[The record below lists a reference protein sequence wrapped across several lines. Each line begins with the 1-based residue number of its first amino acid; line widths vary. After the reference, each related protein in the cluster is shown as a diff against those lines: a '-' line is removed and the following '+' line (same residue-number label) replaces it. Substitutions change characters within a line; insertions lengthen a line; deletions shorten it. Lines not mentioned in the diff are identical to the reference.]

1 MSTPEEHLSA
11 CLRFQEYYDNTL
23 RKVGMRAPQPT
34 LGQTVNDYRRETLRT
49 IKRTFLPQNHPLYA
63 VQMRELKA
71 DALGVLEPQVLE
83 AAVTEAN
90 NPCHVEPGQ
99 LKKIERF
106 DQYGQ
111 VKTIDW
117 IGQESF
123 VKQMPNYRPGRR
135 VQSFRD
141 PVDHSGNVV
150 RWLNVP

>member
-1 MSTPEEHLSA
+1 MA
-11 CLRFQEYYDNTL
+11 CQHSRNRNNGSIIQFGL
-23 RKVGMRAPQPT
+23 KAPQPV
-34 LGQTVNDYRRETLRT
+34 LGTSVNDYRRETLRM
-49 IKRTFLPQNHPLYA
+49 IKRTFLPQNHPLYQ
-63 VQMRELKA
+63 VQMRALKA
-71 DALGVLEPQVLE
+71 DALGALEPQVLE
-83 AAVTEAN
+83 AAVVEAN